1 MVIALSDNGGLAP
14 YAMYHLLPE
23 RAYNTIAVSDSCLYA
38 ADDKNGKNSIDTY
51 RLSH

>member
-1 MVIALSDNGGLAP
+1 MVIALSDNGGLA
-14 YAMYHLLPE
+14 YAIYHLLPE